1 MQMCRGTHLIGFI
14 VCTSVCTSSLTMKY
28 EICNNV
34 YIIPSEIIMPSPVTL
49 LV

>member
-28 EICNNV
+28 ATMFIFH
-34 YIIPSEIIMPSPVTL
+34 MTL
-49 LV
+49 LCLAL